1 MHARSSR
8 NATGPEGLA
17 LPAGTAR
24 ILGVAGS
31 GSETRNK
38 RPADLIHE
46 ALNSGKVL
54 SITAHSY
61 NHRER
66 EQVDMILGRYLEEG
80 KMTDLHSLIAYC
92 LHELAGNARKANI
105 KRLYYQMRGLDM
117 ANDSDY
123 QAGLEGFK
131 QVATTDDAEW
141 SERMREAGM
150 YIRFQFL
157 RDHEKITAVVR
168 NNAPLL
174 PVERS
179 RIAEKLREAT
189 QYKNMA
195 EAYEHVRD
203 FTEGAGL
210 GLTMVVIM
218 LRNLGLSDRTLQ
230 IYATEKETI
239 AHITLPLYL
248 ASQEMDAAG

>member
-1 MHARSSR
+1 M
-8 NATGPEGLA
+8 
-17 LPAGTAR
+17 
-24 ILGVAGS
+24 AGS
-31 GSETRNK
+31 GSETRK
-38 RPADLIHE
+38 LRPSDLVHE
-46 ALNSGKVL
+46 AINSGKVL

-61 NHRER
+61 NQRER
-66 EQVDMILGRYLEEG
+66 EQVDMILRRYLEEG
-80 KMTDLHSLIAYC
+80 KMTDLQTLIAYC

-105 KRLYYQMRGLDM
+105 KRLYYRDCGLDM
-117 ANDSDY
+117 NKDADY

-131 QVATTDDAEW
+131 QVATTDDAQW
-141 SERMREAGM
+141 SDRMKAAGM

-174 PVERS
+174 PAERE
-179 RIAEKLREAT
+179 RIAEKLREAI
-189 QYKNMA
+189 QYQNMA
-195 EAYEHVRD
+195 EAYEHVHD

-218 LRNLGLSDRTLQ
+218 LRNMGLSSRTLQ
-230 IYATEKETI
+230 IYTTETETI

-248 ASQEMDAAG
+248 AAQDLGAAG